1 MSIKSIHGLVFDADR
16 GTDHAGT
23 LVHAQHTT

>member
-1 MSIKSIHGLVFDADR
+1 MSITPIQSLVFDADR
-16 GTDHAGT
+16 GNDHAGT